1 MYDSRLELLGRVM
14 SGVILSFAPDL
25 ILLVLILI
33 LVLLVIIIRLAET
46 FLHDN
51 CMCRRFTVQNHLVVM
66 VSLLAE

>member
-25 ILLVLILI
+25 ILLVLLI
-33 LVLLVIIIRLAET
+33 FLLLVIIIRLAET
-46 FLHDN
+46 LLHDD
-51 CMCRRFTVQNHLVVM
+51 CVCGRFTVQNHLVMVV